1 MASMNELISE
11 VTSLKHSSEELS
23 EMLAYAGS
31 NLQDNM
37 RAIASLVSGSRTGM
51 EAVSSLGIAS
61 KAILDSA
68 ASIKTLGRTCDDCV
82 SQLSK

>member
-1 MASMNELISE
+1 MASISELISE
-11 VTSLKHSSEELS
+11 VTSLRNTSGEIS

-37 RAIASLVSGSRTGM
+37 RAIASLVAGSRTGM

-61 KAILDSA
+61 KSLLDSS
-68 ASIKTLGRTCDDCV
+68 ASIKTLARTCDDCV
-82 SQLSK
+82 AQLSK

>member
-1 MASMNELISE
+1 MVSMNELISE
-11 VTSLKHSSEELS
+11 VSSLKISSEEIS

-37 RAIASLVSGSRTGM
+37 HAIAALVTGSRTGM

-61 KAILDSA
+61 KSILDSA
-68 ASIKTLGRTCDDCV
+68 ASIKTLVRTCDDCIA
-82 SQLSK
+82 QISK

>member
-1 MASMNELISE
+1 MASINELISE
-11 VTSLKHSSEELS
+11 VYSLKVSSEELS

-37 RAIASLVSGSRTGM
+37 HSIAALVTGSRTGM

-61 KAILDSA
+61 KSLLDSA
-68 ASIKTLGRTCDDCV
+68 ASIRTLGRTCEDCAA
-82 SQLSK
+82 QLSK